1 MAYQFIHYETYN
13 ATEARKEIGEGT
25 RLEGFCPHVQNPQE
39 PVILYG
45 STAGLADKVDAL
57 KSTTKRQVTQ
67 KTRSGLIKTF
77 ERPLRDN
84 EDVVLFG
91 IASWPREWS
100 QQNARLYEQSKIK
113 TLEKLKSYYGDQLQA
128 VVFHD
133 DEEHPHLHFWVIPK
147 NLDMSN
153 ACPAFAA
160 EKKLDKKRDKSTGKE
175 RAEVRAQALQG
186 FQLEW
191 HREVFASAGLA
202 KEGPKRRRMTRVGWM
217 AEKETLNT
225 VAKIKMQAED
235 TRINTAGLA
244 GAMLV
249 QNMKHKADIA
259 SMDAK
264 ATAMIQ
270 GMTNAQR
277 LEVAKQQKAAEVV
290 NDLLGL

>member
-13 ATEARKEIGEGT
+13 ATEARKEIGEGM
-25 RLEGFCPHVQNPQE
+25 RLDGSCPHVASPQA

-57 KSTTKRQVTQ
+57 KSTTKRQITQ
-67 KTRSGLIKTF
+67 KTRSGLVKTF
-77 ERPLRDN
+77 ERPLRDT

-91 IASWPREWS
+91 VASWPREWS
-100 QQNARLYEQSKIK
+100 QQNPRLYEQSKIK
-113 TLEKLKSYYGDQLQA
+113 TLEKLKRDYGDQLEA

-175 RAEVRAQALQG
+175 RAIARTQALKD

-191 HREVFASAGLA
+191 HREVFADAGLA
-202 KEGPKRRRMTRVGWM
+202 KEGPKRRRMTRVEYK
-217 AEKETLNT
+217 AEKETLHT
-225 VAKIKMQAED
+225 YAKIKMQADD

-244 GAMLV
+244 GAMLI
-249 QNMKHKADIA
+249 QNAKHKADIA
-259 SMDAK
+259 EMDAK
-264 ATAMIQ
+264 ASTMLQ
-270 GMTNAQR
+270 GLTNAQR
-277 LEVAKQQKAAEVV
+277 IEVAKQQKAAEVV
-290 NDLLGL
+290 QDLLGL